1 MSRRIII
8 VICCINVLLAG
19 GTLWYLFGARPND
32 ALPSLNTDRRIL
44 TDTERWALATSASH
58 PQEAAYQF
66 NLFQDTDRL
75 KQLISESIHTLANSG
90 NPELSRWPFYRAAIQ
105 IYAKE
110 GHNLSLLERI
120 AMNGGQP
127 LVIRDTAFRALVENA
142 VLLKRESGIH
152 DEVLPLIDRFFDEAN
167 SLSETALHAEHFLVS
182 KRLLTDDRVSA
193 FNTRLESVLNNRQNT
208 EDKRIAALIILKE
221 MDAVT
226 ESAYEKLYSDAGLG
240 LQTSIL
246 HALSG
251 MNLSEPTKQWL
262 INIEPKTPEQEQLL
276 LSMLTAAE

>member
-1 MSRRIII
+1 
-8 VICCINVLLAG
+8 
-19 GTLWYLFGARPND
+19 
-32 ALPSLNTDRRIL
+32 
-44 TDTERWALATSASH
+44 
-58 PQEAAYQF
+58 
-66 NLFQDTDRL
+66 
-75 KQLISESIHTLANSG
+75 
-90 NPELSRWPFYRAAIQ
+90 
-105 IYAKE
+105 
-110 GHNLSLLERI
+110 
-120 AMNGGQP
+120 MNGGQP